1 HVVGNEEGQIWAR
14 NQLGYVIVEQGDD
27 DYGAAEEALTAGL
40 ALARQT
46 GNRTYIAK
54 LSSNLA
60 MLYDRRGEHDR
71 GLACLDE
78 ALAIAQETGS
88 ARHQAFALNYR
99 GNLLL
104 NRGDYAGAGDALEQ
118 ALTLFHAIG
127 YRQGEGKTLSELALL
142 TLILGE
148 PDAARAHAA
157 AARAIAAELGLRR
170 DVAVA
175 YTRTGYIAEHQRAWQ
190 AAAEMYAQARHVYT
204 ATGQRRRALEPTAGM
219 AHIAWATGA
228 HDAAVRLATELREA
242 LDARPPDATCEAQ
255 WVALTCAQILPAA
268 TGRQSAANGAPNDR
282 QADFTTAHNA
292 FRNAFETL
300 PILS

>member
-1 HVVGNEEGQIWAR
+1 MGNEEGQIWAR
-14 NQLGYVIVEQGDD
+14 NQLGYVIIEQGDD
-27 DYGAAEEALTAGL
+27 DYGTAEEALTAGL

-46 GNRTYIAK
+46 GNRAYIAK

-60 MLYDRRGEHDR
+60 MLYDRRGEHAR

-104 NRGDYAGAGDALEQ
+104 NRGDYAAAGDALEQ
-118 ALTLFHAIG
+118 ALTLFRAIG
-127 YRQGEGKTLSELALL
+127 YRQGEGKTSSELALL

-148 PDAARAHAA
+148 PDRARVHAD

-175 YTRTGYIAEHQRAWQ
+175 YTRTGYIAERQRAWQ
-190 AAAEMYAQARHVYT
+190 TAAEMYAQARHVYT

-219 AHIAWATGA
+219 ARIAWATGA
-228 HDAAVRLATELREA
+228 HDAALRMATELRDA

-268 TGRQSAANGAPNDR
+268 TGRRSAANGAPNDR
-282 QADFTTAHNA
+282 QSDFTTAHNA